1 MFWKDFSCSVKS
13 GMILKQTQAPFSCF
27 QNVNQTEMFLIVVF
41 DTIELL
47 RFKYFKVNLW
57 VFHSQEK

>member
-1 MFWKDFSCSVKS
+1 MIVK
-13 GMILKQTQAPFSCF
+13 QNQAPFSCF

-41 DTIELL
+41 DTIEIL

-57 VFHSQEK
+57 VFHSQEKEVA